1 MRDLDSPITCTSFW
15 GPLSR
20 RALKH
25 RVLMRD
31 SRLSKFKAGYKQHDP
46 YVDDFMQS
54 EDVFNF
60 LCAQPPGMR

>member
-15 GPLSR
+15 GPLRR
-20 RALKH
+20 RALKD

>member
-1 MRDLDSPITCTSFW
+1 
-15 GPLSR
+15 
-20 RALKH
+20 
-25 RVLMRD
+25 MRD